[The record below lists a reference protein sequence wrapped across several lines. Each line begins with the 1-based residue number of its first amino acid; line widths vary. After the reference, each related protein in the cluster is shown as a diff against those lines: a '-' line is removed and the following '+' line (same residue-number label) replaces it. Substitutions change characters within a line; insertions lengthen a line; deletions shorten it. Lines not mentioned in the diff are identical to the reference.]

1 MVKLRRIQSLGIA
14 VVVIFWLLMPRFAQ
28 ANGRF
33 VVES

>member
-14 VVVIFWLLMPRFAQ
+14 VMVIFCLVVPRFAQ